1 MGRFHQRARAAR
13 GVDARASAR
22 WAADY
27 RAAGQRL
34 LERLDRA
41 ADQLRGEPG
50 VLRAVAPDWQRG
62 RRSSRAVGGNAGAR
76 GRFRGRAHRRRWRDA
91 DDVELRCARLR
102 REDHPPPRAA
112 AGRADDPARVRR
124 AVRARA
130 APLRGARRRPGR
142 PLHRVCVVA
151 VHRHGARAPRRDA
164 ADLTGRIT
172 IFRERRAQTTSNS
185 LNPRGRR
192 FALPS
197 RMNLNHRRSL
207 RFARSLL
214 AVLCATMLAAGDTF
228 ALLRAAPQDVAPAA
242 PETDAAPIPPEQL
255 DSLVAPI
262 ALYPDPLLAQTL
274 AASTY
279 PLELL
284 QLHQWLQKNTALKDQ
299 ALLDAVSKQ
308 PWDPSIQAMAAL
320 PDVVKRLAD
329 DVQWATDL
337 GNAFLPQQS
346 DVMDAVQRMRRKAQD
361 TGNLKST
368 QQQAVETRVV
378 ENKQVIVIEQPNPQV
393 VYVPSYNPTIVYGPP
408 VYPYPP
414 IYYPPPGYYAAGMAV
429 SFGVGVAMGAFA
441 SGGWGWNAG
450 WGNNDI
456 DINRN
461 ANFNR
466 NVNVNGARNNTW
478 QHNSQHRG
486 GAPYGN
492 RATAN
497 RYGGAARGESLAN
510 RQAGARQQLQSGGLR
525 SGAVG
530 TTGSLGSRSGTGS
543 LSERAGTGNL
553 GNRASTSGASQL
565 GSRASGSGGD
575 RIGSR
580 DLSRSGSGSS
590 SAFGGGGFNG
600 SSARA
605 SSSRGSSSAR
615 SSRPS
620 GGGGFSGG
628 GGGGRSRG
636 GGG

>member
-91 DDVELRCARLR
+91 DDVELRRARLR

-112 AGRADDPARVRR
+112 AGRADDRHRARRGRHTGGDQPDDLRRHPAPVRR
-124 AVRARA
+124 AVRSRSAR
-130 APLRGARRRPGR
+130 LRGARRRPGR

-329 DVQWATDL
+329 DVQWTTDL
-337 GNAFLPQQS
+337 GNALLAQQS

-429 SFGVGVAMGAFA
+429 SFGVGVA
-441 SGGWGWNAG
+441 
-450 WGNNDI
+450 I
-456 DINRN
+456 D
-461 ANFNR
+461 
-466 NVNVNGARNNTW
+466 G
-478 QHNSQHRG
+478 
-486 GAPYGN
+486 
-492 RATAN
+492 
-497 RYGGAARGESLAN
+497 
-510 RQAGARQQLQSGGLR
+510 
-525 SGAVG
+525 
-530 TTGSLGSRSGTGS
+530 
-543 LSERAGTGNL
+543 
-553 GNRASTSGASQL
+553 
-565 GSRASGSGGD
+565 
-575 RIGSR
+575 
-580 DLSRSGSGSS
+580 
-590 SAFGGGGFNG
+590 
-600 SSARA
+600 
-605 SSSRGSSSAR
+605 
-615 SSRPS
+615 
-620 GGGGFSGG
+620 
-628 GGGGRSRG
+628 
-636 GGG
+636 